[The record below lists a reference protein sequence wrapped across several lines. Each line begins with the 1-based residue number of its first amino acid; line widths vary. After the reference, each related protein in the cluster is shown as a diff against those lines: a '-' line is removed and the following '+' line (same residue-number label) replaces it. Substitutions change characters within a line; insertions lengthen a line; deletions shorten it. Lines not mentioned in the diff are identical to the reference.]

1 MTVAVPPLPPLPP
14 SHSYAVRRG
23 IGDLP
28 FQLVVDKIRPV
39 MSPIPLLALL
49 SSFLALVL
57 SAFLI
62 IVPSKTRLA
71 NALLAVFLFATA
83 VDVSG
88 WFLPGGAAQLIG
100 LEALSPV
107 LAMVQMPAFT
117 GFVWLNCFSRAA
129 ARPIDAVHAV
139 PAIVVLGFIVTGTD
153 MPSLR
158 AFYEAQ
164 YALYISA
171 AIYALWRVRNRM
183 VNRSVRQS
191 ANWLWL
197 AALVA
202 TSLAA
207 HALFVFRTLIAPQM
221 SGDLAGALETS
232 AAILVLVIMT
242 AIAFQALLNP
252 QVFRG
257 LDRIMAS
264 AARETEPCAA
274 IEAERLGAVMS
285 ERRPY
290 LDPEL
295 SVSRLARQTG
305 MSAKDLS
312 AQINQRHGVHF
323 FDFVNR
329 YRVEHAK
336 ALLVETDQS
345 VTEIFLGSG
354 FNTKSSF
361 NAAFRRHCGT
371 TPSAYRREFRN
382 P

>member
-1 MTVAVPPLPPLPP
+1 MVAD
-14 SHSYAVRRG
+14 R
-23 IGDLP
+23 IT
-28 FQLVVDKIRPV
+28 QM
-39 MSPIPLLALL
+39 MSPIPSLALL

-57 SAFLI
+57 SAFLL

-88 WFLPGGAAQLIG
+88 WFLPGGVAQLVG
-100 LEALSPV
+100 LDALSPV

-117 GFVWLNCFSRAA
+117 GFVWLNCFSRAS
-129 ARPIDAVHAV
+129 ARPIDAVHAM
-139 PAIVVLGFIVTGTD
+139 PAIIVLGFIVTGTD
-153 MPSLR
+153 MPNLR

-183 VNRSVRQS
+183 VHRSARQS

-207 HALFVFRTLIAPQM
+207 HALFVFRTLFAPQV
-221 SGDLAGALETS
+221 SGDLAGGLETG
-232 AAILVLVIMT
+232 AAILILVIMV

-252 QVFRG
+252 QVFRS
-257 LDRIMAS
+257 LDRIMAF
-264 AARETEPCAA
+264 ATQ
-274 IEAERLGAVMS
+274 EAEPFAVDAVDRLDALMN

-290 LDPEL
+290 LDPDL
-295 SVSRLARQTG
+295 SVSRLARQSG

-312 AQINQRHGVHF
+312 TQINQRHGVHF

-336 ALLVETDQS
+336 ALLIETDQS

-361 NAAFRRHCGT
+361 NAAFRKHCGT
-371 TPSAYRREFRN
+371 TPSAYRREFKN
-382 P
+382 S

>member
-1 MTVAVPPLPPLPP
+1 M
-14 SHSYAVRRG
+14 
-23 IGDLP
+23 
-28 FQLVVDKIRPV
+28 
-39 MSPIPLLALL
+39 MSPIPSLALL
-49 SSFLALVL
+49 SFFLALVL

-62 IVPSKTRLA
+62 IVPSKARLA
-71 NALLAVFLFATA
+71 NALLAVFLSATA

-88 WFLPGGAAQLIG
+88 WFLPGGVPQLVG
-100 LEALSPV
+100 LNALSPV

-129 ARPIDAVHAV
+129 ARPVDAVHAV
-139 PAIVVLGFIVTGTD
+139 PAIVVLGFVAAGTD
-153 MPSLR
+153 IPSLR

-164 YALYISA
+164 YALYIAA

-183 VNRSVRQS
+183 ANRSAWQS

-197 AALVA
+197 AVLVA

-207 HALFVFRTLIAPQM
+207 HALFVFRTLLVPQV
-221 SGDLAGALETS
+221 SSHLNGALETS
-232 AAILVLVIMT
+232 AAILVLVIMV

-252 QVFRG
+252 QVFRS

-264 AARETEPCAA
+264 ATRETEPCAA
-274 IEAERLGAVMS
+274 NEAERLGALMS

-295 SVSRLARQTG
+295 SVSRLARQSG
-305 MSAKDLS
+305 MSVKDLS
-312 AQINQRHGVHF
+312 AQINQRQGVHF

-336 ALLVETDQS
+336 ALLVETDHN
-345 VTEIFLGSG
+345 VTEIFLRSG

-361 NAAFRRHCGT
+361 NAAFRKHCGT
-371 TPSAYRREFRN
+371 TPSAYRREFKV

>member
-1 MTVAVPPLPPLPP
+1 MISSIPP
-14 SHSYAVRRG
+14 
-23 IGDLP
+23 
-28 FQLVVDKIRPV
+28 
-39 MSPIPLLALL
+39 LALL

-62 IVPSKTRLA
+62 IVPSKKRLA

-88 WFLPGGAAQLIG
+88 WFVPGGVAQLIG
-100 LEALSPV
+100 LDALSPV
-107 LAMVQMPAFT
+107 LAMLQMPAFT

-129 ARPIDAVHAV
+129 VRPIDAVHAV
-139 PAIVVLGFIVTGTD
+139 PAIIVLGFIVTGTD
-153 MPSLR
+153 MPGLR

-164 YALYISA
+164 YTLYISA

-183 VNRSVRQS
+183 VKRSAWQS

-197 AALVA
+197 AALVG

-207 HALFVFRTLIAPQM
+207 HALFVFRTLIAPQV
-221 SGDLAGALETS
+221 SSDLTGVLETS
-232 AAILVLVIMT
+232 AAMLVLAIMV

-257 LDRIMAS
+257 LDRIMATATREKEPF
-264 AARETEPCAA
+264 AASQ
-274 IEAERLGAVMS
+274 AEKLGAIMS

-305 MSAKDLS
+305 MSVKDLS

-323 FDFVNR
+323 FDFINR

-336 ALLVETDQS
+336 ALLVETDQT

-361 NAAFRRHCGT
+361 NTAFRRHCGT
-371 TPSAYRREFRN
+371 TPSAYRREFKN